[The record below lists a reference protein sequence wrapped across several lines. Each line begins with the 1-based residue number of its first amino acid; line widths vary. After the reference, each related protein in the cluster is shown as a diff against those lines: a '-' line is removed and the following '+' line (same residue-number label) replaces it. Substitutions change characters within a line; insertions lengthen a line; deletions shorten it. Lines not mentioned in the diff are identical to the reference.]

1 MNQSTTCIIWSRPP
15 DLQQFESSIRPR
27 LIHQRNV
34 LTLAT
39 YAFFPASGIRNIPEY
54 ESSTALV
61 LCLGGWMGGCKGKM
75 HCLHLEEYS
84 CDEVVFFSVLVRW
97 VGILM
102 SGGNDSQHVAPHL
115 A

>member
-1 MNQSTTCIIWSRPP
+1 
-15 DLQQFESSIRPR
+15 
-27 LIHQRNV
+27 
-34 LTLAT
+34 
-39 YAFFPASGIRNIPEY
+39 
-54 ESSTALV
+54 
-61 LCLGGWMGGCKGKM
+61 MGGCKGKM